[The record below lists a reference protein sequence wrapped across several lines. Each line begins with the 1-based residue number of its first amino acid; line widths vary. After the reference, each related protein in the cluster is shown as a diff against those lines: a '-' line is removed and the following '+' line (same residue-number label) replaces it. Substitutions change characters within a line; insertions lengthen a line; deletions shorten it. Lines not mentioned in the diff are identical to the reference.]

1 MRLPSLPLQHLLL
14 AASIPLRC
22 SRRPIVSMCAEEF
35 PLITSSTNPRLKL
48 IKRLH
53 AKKHREREGLVL
65 LEGQRLVMDALE
77 LGQEPTTLLVAEELL
92 QGGAS
97 EQLLAAVS
105 RLAEGAVVRVPMSLL
120 TSLSDTMTPQGVLAV
135 LPQPTLALPAAPSL
149 VLVLDRIADPGNMGT
164 ILRSATGAGA
174 QAAVLLPG
182 CCDPW
187 GPKPLRAGMGAQLRL
202 PLLASS
208 SWEEASRTLGE
219 WGCSIVAADAGPG
232 GVAHFALDWRQ
243 PRALVLGSE
252 AHGVADEILSDGR
265 TARCHIPMTSGI
277 ESLNAAMAG
286 SVMLFEAQ
294 RQRLG
299 DGAGVRD

>member
-1 MRLPSLPLQHLLL
+1 LQ
-14 AASIPLRC
+14 
-22 SRRPIVSMCAEEF
+22 
-35 PLITSSTNPRLKL
+35 
-48 IKRLH
+48 
-53 AKKHREREGLVL
+53 
-65 LEGQRLVMDALE
+65 EGQRLVMDALE
-77 LGQEPTTLLVAEELL
+77 LGQQPTTLLVAEELL

-97 EQLLAAVS
+97 EQLLTAVS
-105 RLAEGAVVRVPMSLL
+105 RLDEGAVVRVPMSLL
-120 TSLSDTMTPQGVLAV
+120 ASLSDTMTPQGVLAV
-135 LPQPTLALPAAPSL
+135 VPQPTLALPAAPSL

-187 GPKPLRAGMGAQLRL
+187 GPKPLRSGMGAQLRL

-208 SWEEASRTLGE
+208 SWEEASRTLEE

-265 TARCHIPMTSGI
+265 TARCHIPQAAGI

-294 RQRLG
+294 RQRLEG
-299 DGAGVRD
+299 GAGLL

>member
-1 MRLPSLPLQHLLL
+1 MANSCTCVPTPPLQ
-14 AASIPLRC
+14 
-22 SRRPIVSMCAEEF
+22 
-35 PLITSSTNPRLKL
+35 
-48 IKRLH
+48 
-53 AKKHREREGLVL
+53 
-65 LEGQRLVMDALE
+65 EGQRLVMDALE
-77 LGQEPTTLLVAEELL
+77 LGQQPTTLLVAEELL

-97 EQLLAAVS
+97 EPLLTAVS
-105 RLAEGAVVRVPMSLL
+105 RLDEGAVVRVPMSLL
-120 TSLSDTMTPQGVLAV
+120 ASLSDTMTPQGVLAV
-135 LPQPTLALPAAPSL
+135 VPQPTLALPAAPSL

-174 QAAVLLPG
+174 HAAVLLPG

-187 GPKPLRAGMGAQLRL
+187 GPKPLRSGMGAQLRL

-208 SWEEASRTLGE
+208 SWEEASRTLEE

-252 AHGVADEILSDGR
+252 AHGVAHEILSDGR
-265 TARCHIPMTSGI
+265 TARCHIPQAAGI

-294 RQRLG
+294 RQRLEG
-299 DGAGVRD
+299 GAGLL

>member
-1 MRLPSLPLQHLLL
+1 MPTLTLQ
-14 AASIPLRC
+14 
-22 SRRPIVSMCAEEF
+22 
-35 PLITSSTNPRLKL
+35 
-48 IKRLH
+48 
-53 AKKHREREGLVL
+53 
-65 LEGQRLVMDALE
+65 EGQRLVMDALE
-77 LGQEPTTLLVAEELL
+77 LGQQPSTLLVAEELL

-105 RLAEGAVVRVPMSLL
+105 RLDEGTVVRVPMSLL

-208 SWEEASRTLGE
+208 SWEEASRTLEE

-232 GVAHFALDWRQ
+232 GVAHYALDWRQ

-252 AHGVADEILSDGR
+252 AHGVADEILSDDR
-265 TARCHIPMTSGI
+265 TARCHIPMTAGI

-294 RQRLG
+294 RQRIG
-299 DGAGVRD
+299 DGAGV

>member
-1 MRLPSLPLQHLLL
+1 MPTLTLQ
-14 AASIPLRC
+14 
-22 SRRPIVSMCAEEF
+22 
-35 PLITSSTNPRLKL
+35 
-48 IKRLH
+48 
-53 AKKHREREGLVL
+53 
-65 LEGQRLVMDALE
+65 EGQRLVMDALE
-77 LGQEPTTLLVAEELL
+77 LGQQPTTLLVAEELL

-105 RLAEGAVVRVPMSLL
+105 RLDEGAVVRVPMSLL
-120 TSLSDTMTPQGVLAV
+120 ASLSDTMTPQGVLAV
-135 LPQPTLALPAAPSL
+135 LPQPSLALPATPSL

-208 SWEEASRTLGE
+208 SWEEASRTLEE

-265 TARCHIPMTSGI
+265 TARCHIPMESGI

-299 DGAGVRD
+299 DGAGV